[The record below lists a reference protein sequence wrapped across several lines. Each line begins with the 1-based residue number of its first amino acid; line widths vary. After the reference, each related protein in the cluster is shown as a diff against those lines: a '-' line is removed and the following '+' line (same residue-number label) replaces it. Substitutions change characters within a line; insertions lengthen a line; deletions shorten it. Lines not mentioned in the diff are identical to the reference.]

1 MMEWVI
7 TTSLAI
13 KLGGVVIGLA
23 VLLWFSNYV
32 DTRRGIDYMRDV
44 LPGINNGNV
53 ALAIWRS
60 ARWLGMCLVLGMLL
74 SGCSPA
80 AAAVFP
86 NTYDKQIQT
95 ASSRYLPGLPWR
107 LLKAQF
113 YQESRL
119 RPDARSPAGALG
131 IAQFMPATWDEV
143 SKAMKFG
150 VVDRR
155 MVEPAVLGGAYYMAT
170 LRTRWTMDD
179 MDRHKFALAGY
190 NAGNGNIR
198 RAARAC
204 GWPMD
209 WKSAAPCLPAVTG
222 RHSAETLGYVEV
234 IFGRWWPQMELAR

>member
-1 MMEWVI
+1 MDWI
-7 TTSLAI
+7 IATSLAL
-13 KLGGVVIGLA
+13 KLGLA
-23 VLLWFSNYV
+23 IVALAALLWFSVYV
-32 DTRRGIDYMRDV
+32 DKRRGIDYMRDV
-44 LPGINNGNV
+44 LPILEKDPVGFS
-53 ALAIWRS
+53 IWRS
-60 ARWLGMCLVLGMLL
+60 ARWLGMCLVIGMLL
-74 SGCSPA
+74 SGCGSPA

-86 NTYDKQIQT
+86 STYDKQIQA
-95 ASSRYLPGLPWR
+95 ASARYLPGMPWR

-179 MDRHKFALAGY
+179 MDRHRFALAGY

-209 WKSAAPCLPAVTG
+209 WKSAAQCLPAVTG
-222 RHSAETLGYVEV
+222 RHSAETIGYVEV
-234 IFGRWWPQMELAR
+234 IFGRWWPAMELVR